1 MSIFSPIEKFADW
14 VLAFTTLS
22 PNDVLYTSLHFFIYD
37 SIKIGLLLSVII
49 FVITLIRSYLPAQKI
64 RRMLSDRFSF
74 VGNILA
80 SLLGV
85 ITPFCSCSA
94 VPLFI
99 GLLEAGVPL
108 GVTFSYLISAPMVNE
123 IAVVLLFGMFGW
135 KVALLYVISGI
146 LLAVVAGVIFGK
158 MKLEH
163 LVEEYVWEFK
173 SEGEELEEKLTVKQ
187 RLFSSYYYTTDLVKK
202 IFPYVLIGVALGAGI
217 HGYLPEGFLST
228 YASASNPFAVIIVVL
243 IGIPLYSNAAG
254 TIPIV
259 RSLVEKGLPMGT
271 ALAFM
276 MSVTALSLPEMIILR
291 NVLKPKLLALYF
303 SVVGIGIILTGYLFN
318 MVL

>member
-1 MSIFSPIEKFADW
+1 MSIFYPIEKFADF
-14 VLAFTTLS
+14 VLSFTSVS
-22 PNDVLYTSLHFFIYD
+22 PNDVLYGALHFFIYD
-37 SIKIGLLLSVII
+37 SVKIGLLLIAII
-49 FVITLIRSYLPAQKI
+49 FTITFIRSYLPAQKI
-64 RRMLSDRFSF
+64 RRLLSNRFSI

-135 KVALLYVISGI
+135 KIALLYVFSGV
-146 LLAVVAGVIFGK
+146 LLAIVAGVIFGK

-163 LVEEYVWEFK
+163 LVEEYVWKFK
-173 SEGEELEEKLTVKQ
+173 SEEEDEVKQ
-187 RLFSSYYYTTDLVKK
+187 TINNRLLTSYYYTKDLVLKV
-202 IFPYVLIGVALGAGI
+202 FPYVMIGVALGALI
-217 HGYLPEGFLST
+217 HGYLPNDFLAT

-303 SVVGIGIILTGYLFN
+303 GVVGLGIIVTGYLFN
-318 MVL
+318 LIL